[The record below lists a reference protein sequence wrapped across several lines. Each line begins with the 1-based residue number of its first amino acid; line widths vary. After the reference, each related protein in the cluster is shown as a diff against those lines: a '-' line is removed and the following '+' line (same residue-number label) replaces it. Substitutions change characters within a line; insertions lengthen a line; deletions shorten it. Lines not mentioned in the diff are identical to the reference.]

1 MYLGTDWL
9 FAQLCYLGNHFFSLL
24 SASST
29 VQTQSFLGAFEPPSP
44 VPLAPFPMSG
54 QGADAMQG
62 TGSELSRPGVSALG
76 RHGEAAGQPNPVR
89 SAAAS
94 STEETGVQPHQ
105 APSESLPITSNP
117 PARPEHAGESS
128 SREISGTRTLLPHAA
143 HQAAPPPKVFCFSIE
158 PNGEKHATARPS
170 TPHKRS
176 HPASQHSRTSSSSPR
191 RGLRPP
197 LPRPVQPP
205 PG

>member
-1 MYLGTDWL
+1 
-9 FAQLCYLGNHFFSLL
+9 
-24 SASST
+24 
-29 VQTQSFLGAFEPPSP
+29 
-44 VPLAPFPMSG
+44 
-54 QGADAMQG
+54 MQG

-76 RHGEAAGQPNPVR
+76 RHGEAAGRPNPVR

-197 LPRPVQPP
+197 LPRPRAAPAWLRNGGVRGPGRSGRAAPQPAGSRAR
-205 PG
+205 PGSYPVPAACRECRCPR